1 MEGISDIST
10 GLSSKFAKLK
20 PNRRLGMTQHILT
33 SGKGLQCSRW
43 LPAEEP
49 VTARHFLP
57 APCLKS
63 LGRGLLAGFSNFSY
77 VFLARVHIWL
87 SFSLVWIF
95 AFKDK
100 MEIYSHFSPVLKRLC
115 CKTCIWL
122 HFSPDMGF
130 ASNDKNG
137 TQPTKIYE

>member
-1 MEGISDIST
+1 MAIQTSRSPASHPF
-10 GLSSKFAKLK
+10 LNVFVAKLASGVFFLTRHEFASIDK
-20 PNRRLGMTQHILT
+20 NGTQ
-33 SGKGLQCSRW
+33 Q
-43 LPAEEP
+43 
-49 VTARHFLP
+49 
-57 APCLKS
+57 KS
-63 LGRGLLAGFSNFSY
+63 VNICTKNFSY

-87 SFSLVWIF
+87 FFSLVWIF

-130 ASNDKNG
+130 ASSDKNG